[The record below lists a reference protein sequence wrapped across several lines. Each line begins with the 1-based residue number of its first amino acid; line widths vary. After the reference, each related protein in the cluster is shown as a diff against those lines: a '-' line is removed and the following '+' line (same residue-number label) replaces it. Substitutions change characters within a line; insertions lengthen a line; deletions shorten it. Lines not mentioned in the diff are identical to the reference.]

1 MKLYNTDPTFH
12 TSAKSM
18 MTAVLAGCV
27 ILLGG
32 CSGHSHDDHEGESH
46 SDTEHSA
53 GPVNDNHGHEHEEI
67 ILSSCQAKAAG
78 VEIGE
83 VQPGDFHEVI
93 VTSGRVLPAA
103 GSEST
108 AVATQA
114 GIVRLSRPWSEGMPV
129 GAGTPLFSIS
139 DSKLPEGDLSS
150 RTRIEYQK
158 AQAEFERI
166 EKLHAEKLATE
177 QDYIAAKAALETAR
191 VA

>member
-1 MKLYNTDPTFH
+1 MCSKPYFETNYIMKLYNTDPTFH

-83 VQPGDFHEVI
+83 VQPGD
-93 VTSGRVLPAA
+93 
-103 GSEST
+103 
-108 AVATQA
+108 
-114 GIVRLSRPWSEGMPV
+114 
-129 GAGTPLFSIS
+129 
-139 DSKLPEGDLSS
+139 LSS
-150 RTRIEYQK
+150 QADVSFRPQVLK
-158 AQAEFERI
+158 APPWPHRRA
-166 EKLHAEKLATE
+166 
-177 QDYIAAKAALETAR
+177 
-191 VA
+191 